1 MKRKKL
7 FLVTGLTLAVC
18 LAVSWN
24 VLSATKNKLN
34 VELEIQRNRAYG
46 EIQNVIAAHTYCY
59 EAQQQVYEFDNF
71 WSKRDDIA
79 YSDMIGRKAAMDYY
93 AVSNAAAR
101 KAKLK
106 FMSELYP
113 DEVKNVPENEG
124 IGDMVIH
131 LLTTPYIVVSGDGKT
146 AQGLWYVPSVN
157 CEIDRNGQPN
167 VNTIWEKCSV
177 DFIYED
183 GAWKIWHFRQWVQ
196 FANGLDKSL
205 VDGTWKHTRFNQ
217 TAQPA
222 AQPAQAQ
229 QQQRDIRD
237 QNYSTKRVAAFR
249 PELPKA
255 YDTWNDSMSTVLQK
269 H

>member
-1 MKRKKL
+1 MNRKRI

-18 LAVSWN
+18 FAVSWN
-24 VLSATKNKLN
+24 VLSATKNKFN

-59 EAQQQVYEFDNF
+59 EAQQQVYEFENF

-79 YSDMIGRKAAMDYY
+79 YSGNNGRKAAMDYY
-93 AVSNAAAR
+93 AASNAAAR

-106 FMSELYP
+106 YMSELYP
-113 DEVKNVPENEG
+113 NEVKNVPENEG

-131 LLTTPYIVVSGDGKT
+131 LLTTPYIVVAGDGKT

-157 CEIDRNGQPN
+157 CEIDKKGEPS
-167 VNTIWEKCSV
+167 VNTIWEKCFV

-183 GAWKIWHFRQWVQ
+183 GAWKIWHFTQWVQ

-205 VDGTWKHTRFNQ
+205 VDGSWKHTRFNQ
-217 TAQPA
+217 PAQA
-222 AQPAQAQ
+222 SAQPAQAQ
-229 QQQRDIRD
+229 QQPKDTLD
-237 QNYSTKRVAAFR
+237 QTYSTKRVAAFR
-249 PELPKA
+249 PEMPKA
-255 YDTWNDSMSTVLQK
+255 YDTWKDSMAAVRS